1 MKEEEKEKEYIKLGG
16 GCGKGLMG
24 RRGVYIIIFHSIHV

>member
-1 MKEEEKEKEYIKLGG
+1 MEEEEKGKEDMKLGG